1 MRAIRKQ
8 RPTFTRSLTIAFAT
22 MVAAGAGCDCGDNL
36 DDGNVDGDA
45 GEVDATESDASVDA
59 AMCTAATP
67 GDVGGACS
75 DDAACVGAPVDGGP
89 LTPFCL
95 NDTLPEA
102 WPTEGFCTITDL
114 TGNTSGCMVDADC
127 GDGNTCAQLPNPPFG
142 SFGAC
147 MPKCCDEVS
156 EGDACTGDRIC
167 ANSLFGESIMTEA
180 CVPGTL
186 QAPDGAECTTFA
198 DCDRDSVCRSDRF
211 QFPGGQ
217 CSRTNCGGDEDCAPG
232 GDGRCVDLQDTV
244 APLCVDDCDTDAD
257 CRTDQGYRC
266 IDRGGVIG
274 KFCQHPG
281 PGDSCTADS
290 DCGVP
295 DQPSADEQWACREG
309 AAYPGGYC
317 TVEDCDPNDNDTCP
331 IFSFCV
337 GLGGEA
343 DTFCADECATPGGT
357 DCGTGY
363 QCVTVNIGGGTRD
376 VCIPDGETVDEP
388 AQN

>member
-8 RPTFTRSLTIAFAT
+8 RPTFSRSLAIAFAT
-22 MVAAGAGCDCGDNL
+22 LFAAGAGCDCGDNL
-36 DDGNVDGDA
+36 DGNINGDA
-45 GEVDATESDASVDA
+45 GVVDAADPDASIDA
-59 AMCTAATP
+59 AMCTAAAP
-67 GDVGGACS
+67 GAIGGACS
-75 DDAACVGAPVDGGP
+75 DSDSCDGPVADGGP
-89 LTPFCL
+89 LVGFCL
-95 NDTLPEA
+95 NDTLPAA
-102 WPTEGFCTITDL
+102 WPTEGFCTIPGCTTDEE
-114 TGNTSGCMVDADC
+114 C
-127 GDGNTCAQLPNPPFG
+127 GEGNTCAQLPDPPNAP
-142 SFGAC
+142 FGAC

-156 EGDACTGDRIC
+156 EGDACTGGRIC
-167 ANSLFGESIMTEA
+167 ANSLFGEAIMTEA

-186 QAPDGAECTTFA
+186 GVGDGDECTTFA

-217 CSRTNCGGDEDCAPG
+217 CARTNCGSDDDCGPG

-281 PGDSCTADS
+281 PGDDCTADS
-290 DCGVP
+290 DCGVA
-295 DQPSADEQWACREG
+295 DQPSPTEQWACRDG

-317 TVEDCDPNDNDTCP
+317 TVENCDTANNDTCP

-337 GLGGEA
+337 SLGSEA
-343 DTFCADECATPGGT
+343 DTFCADECATEGGT
-357 DCGTGY
+357 DCGAGY
-363 QCVTVNIGGGTRD
+363 QCVKIDIVSDPGESDDRL
-376 VCIPDGETVDEP
+376 VCIPDGEIVDLP
-388 AQN
+388 APAN